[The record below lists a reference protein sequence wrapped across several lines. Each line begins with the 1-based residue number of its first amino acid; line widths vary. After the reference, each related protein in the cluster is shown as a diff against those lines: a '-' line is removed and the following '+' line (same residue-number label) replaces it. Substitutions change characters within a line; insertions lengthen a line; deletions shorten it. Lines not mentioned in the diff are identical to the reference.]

1 MKPLI
6 LVKHSTPEIVED
18 LPAREWHLSE
28 NGRRRAQKL
37 AEYLAKHEPDV
48 LVSSMEP
55 KARETAHILAEE
67 LGLEYQT
74 LEGLHEHDR
83 MNVPFYSKEEFQATV
98 RESFEK
104 PNELVFG
111 NETANQALTRF
122 GAAVEFV
129 LDSYPDQSIVIVAHG
144 TVISLFVSQVTGCE
158 VFPLWRLL
166 DLPSFVV
173 LDLQSGVLLETVN
186 LP

>member
-18 LPAREWHLSE
+18 LPAREWRLSE
-28 NGRRRAQKL
+28 EGRLRAPQL
-37 AEYLAKHEPDV
+37 AEMLRRYEPYV
-48 LVSSMEP
+48 IISSVET

-83 MNVPFYSKEEFQATV
+83 MNVPFYSKAEFQAAV
-98 RESFEK
+98 RGSFEK

-122 GAAVEFV
+122 GAAVEVV

-158 VFPLWRLL
+158 VFPLWRELG
-166 DLPSFVV
+166 LPSFVV

-186 LP
+186 IP